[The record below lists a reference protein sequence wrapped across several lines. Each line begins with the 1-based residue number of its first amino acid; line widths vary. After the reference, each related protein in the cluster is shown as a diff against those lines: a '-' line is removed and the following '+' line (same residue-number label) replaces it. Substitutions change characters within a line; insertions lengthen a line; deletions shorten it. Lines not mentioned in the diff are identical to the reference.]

1 MGVPTQVSEAET
13 SPDRGSGLALYGG
26 ANDRFKAGWERRL
39 FRCVGFAAVLHLAFL
54 FFWPSWEVLGPY
66 PEFGSDGWPIQL
78 VTLMEAAPASSGS
91 PAVVRPALEEATPS
105 PDEGGEGEESGVDEE
120 MGSWEW
126 DEVGPSQALRERLE
140 LREPPVA
147 TVVESDVAVGGDD
160 ASASEDA
167 ALRIGGRASATD
179 ELASRMDRILD
190 MDRLSATRPELA
202 LFSPSSVF
210 LLRNPDEVDAFL
222 KARIRPSRSE
232 PGTESAVGV
241 AIWIDESGA
250 VEWAEISQSSGRSE
264 VDELALELFNDV
276 VAFHPA
282 RERGVRVPVSAIF
295 WLTFPW

>member
-1 MGVPTQVSEAET
+1 MGVPRQDSGAET

-26 ANDRFKAGWERRL
+26 ANDRFKAGWEGRL
-39 FRCVGFAAVLHLAFL
+39 LRCVGFAALLHLAL
-54 FFWPSWEVLGPY
+54 LAFWPSWEIPDPY
-66 PEFGSDGWPIQL
+66 PAFGSDGWPVQL
-78 VTLMEAAPASSGS
+78 VSLMEAAPALSGG
-91 PAVVRPALEEATPS
+91 PAVVRPSLEETTPS
-105 PDEGGEGEESGVDEE
+105 LEEEGEGEESGVDEE

-126 DEVGPSQALRERLE
+126 DEVGPSQALRERLQR
-140 LREPPVA
+140 RESPVA
-147 TVVESDVAVGGDD
+147 TVVESDVAVGSDD

-232 PGTESAVGV
+232 PGAESAVGV
-241 AIWIDESGA
+241 AIWINESGA

-264 VDELALELFNDV
+264 IDELALELFNDV